1 MGESGYRKSQKD
13 ERLIGEPGEI
23 KEFTLKYGEK
33 YETLIGED
41 GRAIVERHWTDH
53 NQRWAHSNPHDHI
66 FDWSKGFPDPHG
78 GVRYYP
84 DGNYPDIHDVLGNAI
99 NKKSYHK
106 EKSTMY
112 LKFENFESI
121 SDFKWSMKFGGEAEF
136 EYHGTEYSIVT
147 VKNEMYIVKVNH
159 PETLF
164 ISADVEKILDYL
176 MDDGKKL
183 REVITEVDV
192 ITRLI

>member
-1 MGESGYRKSQKD
+1 
-13 ERLIGEPGEI
+13 
-23 KEFTLKYGEK
+23 
-33 YETLIGED
+33 
-41 GRAIVERHWTDH
+41 
-53 NQRWAHSNPHDHI
+53 
-66 FDWSKGFPDPHG
+66 
-78 GVRYYP
+78 
-84 DGNYPDIHDVLGNAI
+84 
-99 NKKSYHK
+99 
-106 EKSTMY
+106 MY

-192 ITRLI
+192 MTRLI

>member
-1 MGESGYRKSQKD
+1 MGRKSQC
-13 ERLIGEPGEI
+13 I
-23 KEFTLKYGEK
+23 
-33 YETLIGED
+33 
-41 GRAIVERHWTDH
+41 
-53 NQRWAHSNPHDHI
+53 
-66 FDWSKGFPDPHG
+66 
-78 GVRYYP
+78 
-84 DGNYPDIHDVLGNAI
+84 
-99 NKKSYHK
+99 
-106 EKSTMY
+106 Y
-112 LKFENFESI
+112 LEFENFESI
-121 SDFKWSMKFGGEAEF
+121 SDFKWSMKFGGETEF

-147 VKNEMYIVKVNH
+147 VKDDMYIVKVNH